1 MNLTMALAAIG
12 ALIAW
17 MGTGEQAMEMQKL
30 TPVVYVEEIEPV
42 LEFWSRV
49 GFKVTAEVPQGDRL
63 GFAILQSGS
72 VELMYQTRASVEAE
86 HPSLADTPMGGNLL
100 FVQVDDIDAVEA
112 ALKGVEVIVPRRTT
126 FYGADEISVRE
137 PGGNLVTFAQFTEG
151 AGGA

>member
-1 MNLTMALAAIG
+1 M
-12 ALIAW
+12 
-17 MGTGEQAMEMQKL
+17 
-30 TPVVYVEEIEPV
+30 
-42 LEFWSRV
+42 
-49 GFKVTAEVPQGDRL
+49 
-63 GFAILQSGS
+63 ILQSGS

-137 PGGNLVTFAQFTEG
+137 PGGNLVTFAQFAEG
-151 AGGA
+151 AGGTN